1 MRSALLVALTLLLL
15 VAGCGAS
22 GNSGE
27 SGDVGDTGQA
37 TVTATST
44 SPSAPAKSG
53 PFGAMSIVRTA
64 GGFTLTGEVPDE
76 SLKTELPDTLR
87 QAMPGAKIVDQLTV
101 KPGVTAPE
109 FSGLGAL
116 FGVAMDVEGFA
127 VKLVGD
133 TATLTGTAKT
143 EAAKT
148 AAGTAVTE
156 TWPNVKVA
164 NDIRVG

>member
-1 MRSALLVALTLLLL
+1 MRSALLVALTLLLM

-22 GNSGE
+22 GNSG
-27 SGDVGDTGQA
+27 DAGDTGQA
-37 TVTATST
+37 TVTPTST
-44 SPSAPAKSG
+44 SPSTAVKSG

-64 GGFTLTGEVPDE
+64 NGFTVTGEVPDE
-76 SLKTELPDTLR
+76 SLKAELPGTLR

-116 FGVAMDVEGFA
+116 FGVAMDVQGFG
-127 VKLVGD
+127 VRLVGN

-143 EAAKT
+143 DATKSAAE
-148 AAGTAVTE
+148 TAVTE
-156 TWPNVKVA
+156 TWPDVIVV

>member
-1 MRSALLVALTLLLL
+1 
-15 VAGCGAS
+15 
-22 GNSGE
+22 
-27 SGDVGDTGQA
+27 
-37 TVTATST
+37 
-44 SPSAPAKSG
+44 
-53 PFGAMSIVRTA
+53 
-64 GGFTLTGEVPDE
+64 
-76 SLKTELPDTLR
+76 
-87 QAMPGAKIVDQLTV
+87 MPGAKIVDQLTV

>member
-1 MRSALLVALTLLLL
+1 MRSALLVVLTLLLL

-22 GNSGE
+22 GNSG
-27 SGDVGDTGQA
+27 DAGDTGQA
-37 TVTATST
+37 TVAATST
-44 SPSAPAKSG
+44 SPSAPAKGG

-64 GGFTLTGEVPDE
+64 DGFTVTGEVPDE
-76 SLKTELPDTLR
+76 SLKTDLPDTLR

-133 TATLTGTAKT
+133 TATLTGTAKA

>member
-1 MRSALLVALTLLLL
+1 VRSALLVALTLLLL

-22 GNSGE
+22 GNS
-27 SGDVGDTGQA
+27 DDAADTGQSA
-37 TVTATST
+37 VTPTST
-44 SPSAPAKSG
+44 SPSTVAKSG

-64 GGFTLTGEVPDE
+64 DGFTVTGEVPDE
-76 SLKTELPDTLR
+76 SLKTGLPDTLR

-133 TATLTGTAKT
+133 TATLTGTAKA

>member
-1 MRSALLVALTLLLL
+1 
-15 VAGCGAS
+15 
-22 GNSGE
+22 
-27 SGDVGDTGQA
+27 
-37 TVTATST
+37 
-44 SPSAPAKSG
+44 
-53 PFGAMSIVRTA
+53 MSIVRTA
-64 GGFTLTGEVPDE
+64 TGFTVTGEVPDE

-109 FSGLGAL
+109 FAGLGAL
-116 FGVAMDVEGFA
+116 FGVAMDVQGFA

-133 TATLTGTAKT
+133 TATLTGSAKT

-148 AAGTAVTE
+148 AAETAVTE
-156 TWPNVKVA
+156 TWPNVNVA

>member
-1 MRSALLVALTLLLL
+1 MRSALLVALTLLF
-15 VAGCGAS
+15 VITGCGAS
-22 GNSGE
+22 GNSG
-27 SGDVGDTGQA
+27 DAGDTGQA

-44 SPSAPAKSG
+44 SPSTAAKSG

-64 GGFTLTGEVPDE
+64 DGFTLTGEVPDE
-76 SLKTELPDTLR
+76 SLKTQLPDTLR

-127 VKLVGD
+127 VKLVGN

>member
-1 MRSALLVALTLLLL
+1 MRSALLVALTLLLM

-22 GNSGE
+22 GNSG
-27 SGDVGDTGQA
+27 DAGDTGQA

-64 GGFTLTGEVPDE
+64 DGFTLTGEVPDE
-76 SLKTELPDTLR
+76 SLKTDLPDTLR

-133 TATLTGTAKT
+133 TATLTGTAKA

>member
-22 GNSGE
+22 GNSG
-27 SGDVGDTGQA
+27 DAGDTGQA

-64 GGFTLTGEVPDE
+64 DGFTLTGEVPDE

>member
-1 MRSALLVALTLLLL
+1 MRSVLLLALTLLFV
-15 VAGCGAS
+15 VAGCGK
-22 GNSGE
+22 
-27 SGDVGDTGQA
+27 SGDAGTAAEA
-37 TVTATST
+37 TPPAGPATT
-44 SPSAPAKSG
+44 SSAVAKTG

-64 GGFTLTGEVPDE
+64 NGFTVTGEVPDA
-76 SLKTELPDTLR
+76 SLKSDLPATLR

-101 KPGVTAPE
+101 KPGVVAPE

-116 FGVAMDVEGFA
+116 FGVAMDVQGFG

-133 TATLTGTAKT
+133 TATLTGSAKT

-148 AAGTAVTE
+148 AAATAVDE

>member
-1 MRSALLVALTLLLL
+1 MRSALLVTLTLLLL
-15 VAGCGAS
+15 VAGCGSS
-22 GNSGE
+22 GNP
-27 SGDVGDTGQA
+27 GDAGDTGQA

-44 SPSAPAKSG
+44 GQSTAAKSG

-64 GGFTLTGEVPDE
+64 DGFTLTGEVPDE
-76 SLKTELPDTLR
+76 SLKTDLPDTLR

-116 FGVAMDVEGFA
+116 FGVAMDVKGFA

>member
-1 MRSALLVALTLLLL
+1 MRPALLAALALLLL

-22 GNSGE
+22 GNSGD
-27 SGDVGDTGQA
+27 GGDTGQT
-37 TVTATST
+37 TVTATPT
-44 SPSAPAKSG
+44 SPTAEKSG

-64 GGFTLTGEVPDE
+64 NGFTLTGEVPDE
-76 SLKTELPDTLR
+76 SLKKDLPDTLR

-127 VKLVGD
+127 VKLAGN

-156 TWPNVKVA
+156 TWPNVNVA

>member
-22 GNSGE
+22 GNSGDA
-27 SGDVGDTGQA
+27 GDAGQA
-37 TVTATST
+37 TGTATST
-44 SPSAPAKSG
+44 SPAAPAKSG

-64 GGFTLTGEVPDE
+64 DGFTLTGEVPDE
-76 SLKTELPDTLR
+76 SLKTDLPDTLR